1 MLSKGSG
8 ACQRGI
14 KRARPFLA
22 VLIRPKTTRF
32 SPHLSLS
39 HTFLP
44 FLPPYRPSITHTM
57 DIFCVFQRVR
67 SHALSTTQTLLYF
80 TDQFSINTYFYIG
93 MTSYFQPNIIMQT
106 CPTFYAK
113 QTPHFL
119 INGYFLLMYHSHLLP
134 SPLVTMLNTTK
145 SVFGIFNIWNL
156 ILFSI
161 FMILAPNSSLALT
174 KKFKQKKTP

>member
-1 MLSKGSG
+1 MLSKGGG

-22 VLIRPKTTRF
+22 VLIRPQTTRF

-39 HTFLP
+39 HFSHFSPTIQAIHYTYNGYF
-44 FLPPYRPSITHTM
+44 F
-57 DIFCVFQRVR
+57 VFQRVR

-106 CPTFYAK
+106 CTTFYAK

-119 INGYFLLMYHSHLLP
+119 INGYFLLMYHWHLLT
-134 SPLVTMLNTTK
+134 SPLITMSNIINNI
-145 SVFGIFNIWNL
+145 FGIFMYDSIIWNQ
-156 ILFSI
+156 ILLSI
-161 FMILAPNSSLALT
+161 FMILIPNSSLAST
-174 KKFKQKKTP
+174 KTFK